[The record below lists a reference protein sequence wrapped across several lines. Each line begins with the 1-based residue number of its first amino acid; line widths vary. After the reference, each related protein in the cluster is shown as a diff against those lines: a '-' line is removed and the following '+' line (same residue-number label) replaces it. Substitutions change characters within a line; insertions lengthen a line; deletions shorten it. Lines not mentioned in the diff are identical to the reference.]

1 LLLDQ
6 GDFVESDQ
14 QFRSRPRGGRKRKF
28 PTVEMLIRKR
38 VTPPT
43 EFDECHTLLHEMEAE
58 DPVVSHALPT

>member
-6 GDFVESDQ
+6 GDFVESDR
-14 QFRSRPRGGRKRKF
+14 QFRSKPRGGRKRKF

-43 EFDECHTLLHEMEAE
+43 KLDECHPWLHEIERE
-58 DPVVSHALPT
+58 DQ